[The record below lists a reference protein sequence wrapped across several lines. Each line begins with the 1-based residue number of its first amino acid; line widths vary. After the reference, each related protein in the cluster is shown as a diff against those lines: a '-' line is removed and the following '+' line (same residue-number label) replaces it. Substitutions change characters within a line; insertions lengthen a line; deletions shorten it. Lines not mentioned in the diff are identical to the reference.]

1 MTHGV
6 VYRCAGSGGTTCRTR
21 GSGRRPYSDTPNG
34 KITELGTWQHCRD
47 NVTMFS
53 GLKVV
58 GYFIINIFV
67 VATPFRHRDPKIF
80 RIFLVPEA
88 LVRFRIF
95 ALSLSYNIV
104 ACPALGNRSNSRKD
118 DCCESIL
125 AICMNYFFYAASY
138 QHRVSSLQS
147 YCTYSRA
154 IFYGGWAPAPTV
166 WQKK

>member
-34 KITELGTWQHCRD
+34 KIKELGTWQHCRD

-88 LVRFRIF
+88 LVRFSIF
-95 ALSLSYNIV
+95 ALSLIYNIV
-104 ACPALGNRSNSRKD
+104 VCPALGKNPYRRHSYRPSLGSKVNISYLVP
-118 DCCESIL
+118 SWYIHIL
-125 AICMNYFFYAASY
+125 VFP
-138 QHRVSSLQS
+138 V
-147 YCTYSRA
+147 
-154 IFYGGWAPAPTV
+154 
-166 WQKK
+166 